1 MASVKNQRCL
11 MGHWQKREPQEWSVD
26 EAENTARC
34 SGREASVHAP
44 LRVIVEE
51 KETPKSGMRDVQW
64 LSILLQPQC
73 NSADLERIFS
83 ASLAEA
89 GAPAFLNGL
98 AAD

>member
-73 NSADLERIFS
+73 NSADLDID
-83 ASLAEA
+83 
-89 GAPAFLNGL
+89 GL
-98 AAD
+98 TRRNKCEGSSVLPWR